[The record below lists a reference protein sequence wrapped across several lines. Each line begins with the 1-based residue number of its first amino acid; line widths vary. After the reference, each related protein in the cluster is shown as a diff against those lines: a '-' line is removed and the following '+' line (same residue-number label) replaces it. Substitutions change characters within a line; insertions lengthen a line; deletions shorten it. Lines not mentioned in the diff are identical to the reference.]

1 MEWIVFQYFQPEKWR
16 KARRGYFGNLYCFYS
31 NILLKSLRNSGFG
44 CWINGLYG
52 GIFGYSD
59 DNLLIAPSVFSLQ
72 KMLNVCEKF
81 AYDHGLKFST
91 DPNPTKCKTKCIA
104 FTRKQFVPSEV
115 TLCGNTLPWVN
126 EFKHLG
132 VNLTNDRNI
141 SDHDVSVKRAQFI
154 AKSVEIEQEFWYA
167 SGNTKLRLNQI
178 YNSHFTGSP
187 LWDLSSSKVLSLE
200 SSYNLSIKNMF
211 QLPIATHR
219 NLIVPITQQHHLRT
233 ILMLRLWGFLKQV
246 RNSKKKFPKMMLNL
260 IISDVRSKTG
270 GNLRKIFVKYR

>member
-1 MEWIVFQYFQPEKWR
+1 M
-16 KARRGYFGNLYCFYS
+16 
-31 NILLKSLRNSGFG
+31 
-44 CWINGLYG
+44 
-52 GIFGYSD
+52 
-59 DNLLIAPSVFSLQ
+59 
-72 KMLNVCEKF
+72 
-81 AYDHGLKFST
+81 
-91 DPNPTKCKTKCIA
+91 
-104 FTRKQFVPSEV
+104 
-115 TLCGNTLPWVN
+115 
-126 EFKHLG
+126 FKHLG

-200 SSYNLSIKNMF
+200 SGYNLSIKNMF
-211 QLPIATHR
+211 QLPIATDR
-219 NLIVPITQQHHLRT
+219 NLIVPIAQQHHLRT

-246 RNSKKKFPKMMLNL
+246 RNSKKMFPKMMLNL

-270 GNLRKIFVKYR
+270 GNLRKILLNTDKSNVSEITRKDVENIQYHPLSDNMMWKGRLISELIGKREGQVMINEFSDEEATSMIDFLCVS